1 MAKKKRESDTAPT
14 TRGRRKRKKGSINL
28 KQLEPIL
35 KKYREERGAIIPM
48 LQQAQAV
55 YGYLPES
62 VIESIAEGGGVS
74 SSQVYGVVTFY
85 TQFRLKPVGEYVIRV
100 CHGTA
105 CHVNGAERITETIAS
120 QLGIEEGD
128 TTDDNKFTLQ
138 SVVCLGC
145 CSLAPV
151 MMINEETYGRLTP
164 KKVRTILKS
173 Y

>member
-1 MAKKKRESDTAPT
+1 MAKK
-14 TRGRRKRKKGSINL
+14 RGSATGTKSRSKRKSKKGAIDL
-28 KQLEPIL
+28 RRLEPVL

-62 VIESIAEGGGVS
+62 VMERIAEAGGVS
-74 SSQVYGVVTFY
+74 PSEVYGVVTFY

-120 QLGIEEGD
+120 QLGIKEGG
-128 TTDDNKFTLQ
+128 TTDDNKFTLE

>member
-1 MAKKKRESDTAPT
+1 MAKTDESAAATKPRGKRT
-14 TRGRRKRKKGSINL
+14 GKKGSINL
-28 KQLEPIL
+28 KRLEPIL

-48 LQQAQAV
+48 LQQAQAA

-62 VIESIAEGGGVS
+62 VIERIAEAGGVS
-74 SSQVYGVVTFY
+74 STEVYGVVTFY
-85 TQFRLKPVGEYVIRV
+85 AQFRLRPVGKYVIRV

-120 QLGIEEGD
+120 QLGIKEGG
-128 TTDDNKFTLQ
+128 TTDDNKFTLE

-164 KKVRTILKS
+164 KKVRAILKS

>member
-1 MAKKKRESDTAPT
+1 MAKKRASATGTKP
-14 TRGRRKRKKGSINL
+14 RGKRKSKKGAVDL
-28 KQLEPIL
+28 RRLEPVV
-35 KKYREERGAIIPM
+35 KRYREERGAIIPM

-55 YGYLPES
+55 YGYLPKS
-62 VIESIAEGGGVS
+62 VMERIAEAGGVS
-74 SSQVYGVVTFY
+74 SSEVYGVVTFY

-120 QLGIEEGD
+120 QLGIEEGG
-128 TTDDNKFTLQ
+128 TTDDNKFTLE

-164 KKVRTILKS
+164 KRVRTILKS